1 MSNDDELKDL
11 LSETAKEIKRLTEN
25 PSTWGQWMVFLLKEL
40 ENQALDA
47 NPMNNEL
54 YREMLV
60 RLQAS
65 LRTRARTG
73 GW

>member
-1 MSNDDELKDL
+1 MSNDEDLKDL
-11 LSETAKEIKRLTEN
+11 LSETAEAIKRLTEN
-25 PSTWGQWMVFLLKEL
+25 PSTWGSWIIYLLKEL

-54 YREMLV
+54 YREMLG
-60 RLQAS
+60 RLQDS
-65 LRTRARTG
+65 LRLRERTG